1 MMEKLGSSFFC
12 QHTINVAQALL
23 GKTLVFGSYQ
33 GIITETEAYRG
44 QDDEASH
51 AFRGMTPRASIMF
64 GRAGLSYVYFI
75 YGKYYC
81 LNIITEPE
89 GEPGGVLIRGI
100 KLINSPLPITGP
112 GKICRVLGI
121 TTAHNGLDLTTHD
134 DFYIT
139 SSGQK
144 NFTFQS
150 TPRIGIKK
158 AIDKHWRFVMYPS

>member
-1 MMEKLGSSFFC
+1 MERLGPAFFGE
-12 QHTINVAQALL
+12 HTTNVAQALL
-23 GKTLVFGSYQ
+23 GKTLVFGAYQ

-64 GRAGLSYVYFI
+64 GRPGLSYVYFI

-89 GEPGGVLIRGI
+89 GKPGGVLIRGI
-100 KLINSPLPITGP
+100 KLINSSLPISGP

-121 TTAHNGLDLTTHD
+121 TTIHNGVDLTTHNN
-134 DFYIT
+134 FYVA
-139 SSGQK
+139 SSGHT
-144 NFTFQS
+144 NFAFQS

-158 AIDKHWRFVMYPS
+158 ATDKHWRFVIQNA